1 MDEEEEKKERK
12 KDFPKNYH
20 SKKNPGRYLR
30 PGNGGA
36 RPGAGRPRG
45 RLNPKV
51 NKEVLGM
58 TLIELF
64 TEEGED
70 DIDVSEAKMRM
81 LKLYSKTPDG
91 LKYIV
96 EMTMGKAV
104 DVVKMEAD
112 VNITE
117 KSSSDDLIDDII
129 TEIEEEEEGY
139 EGSDEE

>member
-81 LKLYSKTPDG
+81 
-91 LKYIV
+91 
-96 EMTMGKAV
+96 
-104 DVVKMEAD
+104 EAD